1 MVHPVTTS
9 GTTTDNEWQRETTS
23 CTTSENEW
31 HNKWQQVTTNDE
43 EWQRVAR
50 NDSDWYE
57 WPFRVIFLYFI
68 YLFFFQIREE
78 PTTKHLR
85 ENFLNLEEDLW
96 RRPTELKAETSTQ
109 EEILTVRNR
118 NCKSRCSQIFIK
130 IRVLKNF
137 AIFTGKILCWSPFL
151 RKLQVLKPTI
161 LLKGVFNPGVFLWI
175 LRNF

>member
-1 MVHPVTTS
+1 MATRDNELYNEWERVAQQMTASDNEWRRVTTS
-9 GTTTDNEWQRETTS
+9 GKEWQRLVR
-23 CTTSENEW
+23 
-31 HNKWQQVTTNDE
+31 VTISGNF
-43 EWQRVAR
+43 
-50 NDSDWYE
+50 SL
-57 WPFRVIFLYFI
+57 F
-68 YLFFFQIREE
+68 YLSFFFQIREE

>member
-1 MVHPVTTS
+1 MATRDNELYNEWERVAQQMTTSDNEWRRVTTS
-9 GTTTDNEWQRETTS
+9 GKEWQRLVR
-23 CTTSENEW
+23 
-31 HNKWQQVTTNDE
+31 VTISGNF
-43 EWQRVAR
+43 
-50 NDSDWYE
+50 SLFY
-57 WPFRVIFLYFI
+57 LYF
-68 YLFFFQIREE
+68 FFFQIREE

-109 EEILTVRNR
+109 EEILTVRNS
-118 NCKSRCSQIFIK
+118 NCKSRCSKIFIK

-137 AIFTGKILCWSPFL
+137 AIFTGKFLCWSPFL